1 MLSKILR
8 GAVLATFAVGATV
21 AQADVFT
28 DAPDT
33 QNLYWDGFDG
43 NYYVGVTVT
52 DSTIGYTYSGSG
64 GQFNG
69 YFGTDG
75 GPGGSPPFDFF
86 RFFCIELNQA
96 AVGGPVQYT
105 RAMLDPNSV
114 EARQLSWLFTTAGY
128 PITGSFITGPS
139 SPYGKLTNSTW
150 SGAMQLAVW
159 EIMFETTDQSQV
171 LNLGTGTLKGSSS
184 NDQAV
189 SDANAWLGT
198 AWTNVQGSN
207 FAASNSWRFYTFTSG
222 QQNYLAA
229 RHGAYDVP
237 LPGTLALL
245 GIGLASLGLARRKS

>member
-1 MLSKILR
+1 MLSKMLR

-28 DAPDT
+28 DAPDQ

-43 NYYVGVTVT
+43 GYYVDVKVT
-52 DSTIGYTYSGSG
+52 DSTIGSSGYTYQGTG

-69 YFGTDG
+69 YFGDR
-75 GPGGSPPFDFF
+75 SNVDFF

-96 AVGGPVQYT
+96 AVGGPIQYT

-114 EARQLSWLFTTAGY
+114 EARQLSWLFTSAAY
-128 PITGSFITGPS
+128 PTIGGFITGPS
-139 SPYGKLTNSTW
+139 SDYGRLTSNTW

-171 LNLGTGTLKGSSS
+171 LNLGTGSLTGSSS

-245 GIGLASLGLARRKS
+245 GIGLAGLGLARRKS

>member
-1 MLSKILR
+1 MLSKNVCSAI
-8 GAVLATFAVGATV
+8 LATLAFGATV

-28 DAPDT
+28 DAPDA

-43 NYYVGVTVT
+43 GYYVDVKVT
-52 DSTIGYTYSGSG
+52 DSTIGSSGYTYQGTG

-75 GPGGSPPFDFF
+75 SLGDFF
-86 RFFCIELNQA
+86 RFFCIELNQT
-96 AVGGPVQYT
+96 AVPGPVQYT
-105 RAMLDPNSV
+105 RAMLDTNSV
-114 EARQLSWLFTTAGY
+114 AARQLSWLFTSAAY
-128 PITGSFITGPS
+128 PTTGSFITGPT
-139 SPYGKLTNSTW
+139 SPYGKLTSNTW

-159 EIMFETTDQSQV
+159 EVMFETKQATV
-171 LNLGTGTLKGSSS
+171 LNLGTGTLTGSSS
-184 NDQAV
+184 NAQALV
-189 SDANAWLGT
+189 DANAWLGT
-198 AWTNVQGSN
+198 AWTNVQGGN

-245 GIGLASLGLARRKS
+245 GIGLAGLGLARRKS